1 MLWLAMAVMCLV
13 AIAFVIVAL
22 LRDSRRQVIIAG
34 VAVTVVVAVSFGLY
48 GWLGNPDVPSG
59 RGQQP
64 DIGLMVTSLAA
75 RLEAQPDDVNGWKML
90 GRSYMT
96 LGNFAAAVG
105 AYEKAVELES
115 ALNAQTLVDLAIAV
129 AQADGQ
135 QLTPRAVSAFEN
147 ALAIDANHPEAL
159 FYGGIAAFNRGDKN
173 LAADRWERLLA
184 SDPPEEVRAI
194 LEERV
199 AVWRGK
205 PLPQREAEAPVPET
219 SGAIVSAS
227 ISVAD
232 NARQALPQGA
242 TIFVIARDPAQP
254 SPPIAVTRRTLS
266 ELPAVIALSDRDS
279 MIPGRTLSGFA
290 EFELVVRASASG
302 SPAQAPGDWYA
313 STIVRPSESSAVSLT
328 IDTEVR

>member
-1 MLWLAMAVMCLV
+1 MLWFAMAAMCLA
-13 AIAFVIVAL
+13 AIAFVVVAL
-22 LRDSRRQVIIAG
+22 LRDSRRQAAIAG
-34 VAVTVVVAVSFGLY
+34 VPVAVVVAVSFGLY
-48 GWLGNPDVPSG
+48 GWLGSPDVPSG

-64 DIGLMVTSLAA
+64 DIAQMVTSLAA
-75 RLEAQPDDVNGWKML
+75 RLEQQPDDVNGWKML

-115 ALNAQTLVDLAIAV
+115 ALNAQTLVDLAVAV

-194 LEERV
+194 LQERI
-199 AVWRGK
+199 AVWRGQ
-205 PLPQREAEAPVPET
+205 PLPQRLQVRCRPR
-219 SGAIVSAS
+219 
-227 ISVAD
+227 
-232 NARQALPQGA
+232 ARKLQL
-242 TIFVIARDPAQP
+242 PAQR
-254 SPPIAVTRRTLS
+254 IGL
-266 ELPAVIALSDRDS
+266 AVIRHGAAGRLLSLRRSEALLPRGIGHRDQRVALE
-279 MIPGRTLSGFA
+279 GR
-290 EFELVVRASASG
+290 R
-302 SPAQAPGDWYA
+302 PAGG
-313 STIVRPSESSAVSLT
+313 
-328 IDTEVR
+328 